1 MGLTLCIAILLYRKR
16 NIDGIWWILFLRS
29 QIAFFIPYALQI
41 TIVILFFTIFSFL
54 EVFSF
59 WFIFFLWFSLIKVII
74 IFYNIGF
81 GFICWAKYFKL
92 FIFFTKRV
100 CNFP

>member
-41 TIVILFFTIFSFL
+41 TIVILFFTIF
-54 EVFSF
+54 
-59 WFIFFLWFSLIKVII
+59 
-74 IFYNIGF
+74 G
-81 GFICWAKYFKL
+81 CQH
-92 FIFFTKRV
+92 
-100 CNFP
+100 